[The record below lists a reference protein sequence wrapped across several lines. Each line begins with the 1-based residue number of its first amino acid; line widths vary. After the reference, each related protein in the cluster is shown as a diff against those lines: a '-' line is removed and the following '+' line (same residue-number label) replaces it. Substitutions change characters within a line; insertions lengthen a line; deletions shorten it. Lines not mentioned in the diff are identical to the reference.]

1 MPARIFQLIHII
13 TLVGLIMSIVAGSE
27 SDPSNKPSTLQ
38 NAETYRKV
46 SAVLLL
52 VSAIL
57 NCLIVIRT
65 TMAIKNVQP
74 GDRVIVWCALAS
86 IPFLLVR
93 VVYIMLIGF
102 DQSSLFDPL
111 SPNIFIQSFMQIL
124 MEFICFALYLS
135 AGLMSPRIDPSTHA
149 GGGSELL
156 SGKSGQYN
164 NGYGASD
171 PIGRGQQSEV

>member
-1 MPARIFQLIHII
+1 
-13 TLVGLIMSIVAGSE
+13 MSIVAGSE

-57 NCLIVIRT
+57 NCLIVLRT
-65 TMAIKNVQP
+65 TMTIKNVQP

-93 VVYIMLIGF
+93 VAYIMLIGF

-111 SPNIFIQSFMQIL
+111 SPDIFIQSFMQIL

-156 SGKSGQYN
+156 PDKTGQYNN

-171 PIGRGQQSEV
+171 PIRRGQQSGVVGGSRV